1 VTRAS
6 RRCDWRAGAALG
18 WLALG
23 CGEPIDVEAFE
34 PVDCAVVPRSSQCR
48 FDVWPNS
55 VSSKNSDRWLAANHD
70 DLREMRP
77 KVLVLNFH
85 NASRGEAIRPA
96 IEARIEALAEGSRYH
111 GYQDANAP
119 AFINYELAGIV
130 DYTDEDPDASEDEA
144 STLVPEGLDGQ
155 GDVQFDVHQLFEPPF
170 LFPHP
175 SGSEEQVG
183 LCALFELG
191 AVNEVWIASDGDR
204 QPPLTLERKQRY
216 DTALE
221 AIPGDFN
228 SCIHGGG
235 EYCLQVE
242 CGVTVR
248 LAHLNPT
255 RGAGCDLQVRGWSIV
270 DTGLSIPYFAEN
282 ATAFLNADFR
292 ERFAVD
298 FDSFEDVC
306 TRAEDAECVS
316 YPSTGVAEEVGSEN
330 PWRFDPY
337 RQGCG
342 RPEFPP
348 NADGYFDWRS
358 SVPVNSRCE
367 HYGLRDGDN
376 GDAYEIYEFSKL
388 SIIDELLPDD
398 LPTRPNDCG
407 RTWQLYWRQSMPGLD
422 NPAFG
427 ADGQRMKNWWPFMF
441 Y

>member
-1 VTRAS
+1 MWV
-6 RRCDWRAGAALG
+6 
-18 WLALG
+18 ALG
-23 CGEPIDVEAFE
+23 CGDPIRVEAFE
-34 PVDCAVVPRSSQCR
+34 PIDCSVVPRSSQCR

-70 DLREMRP
+70 DLREIRP

-85 NASRGEAIRPA
+85 NESRGDAIRPA
-96 IEARIEALAEGSRYH
+96 IEARILALAEGSRYR

-119 AFINYELAGIV
+119 AFVNYEVAGIV
-130 DYTDEDPDASEDEA
+130 DYTDEDPDSSPDEA
-144 STLVPEGLDGQ
+144 STLVPEGPDGL
-155 GDVQFDVHQLFEPPF
+155 FDVHQLFEPPF

-183 LCALFELG
+183 LCTLFEIG
-191 AVNEVWIASDGDR
+191 AVNEVWLASAGPR
-204 QPPLTLERKQRY
+204 QPPLMLERKQRY
-216 DTALE
+216 DTALT
-221 AIPGDFN
+221 ALPGDFN
-228 SCIHGGG
+228 TCIHEGD
-235 EYCLQVE
+235 EYCLQME

-255 RGAGCDLQVRGWSIV
+255 RGSGCDLQVRGWSIV

-292 ERFAVD
+292 ERYSVD
-298 FDSFEDVC
+298 FDSFADVC
-306 TRAEDAECVS
+306 VRDQEQACVS
-316 YPSTGVAEEVGSEN
+316 YPFTGVAEPVMAEGGD
-330 PWRFDPY
+330 WRFDPY

-348 NADGYFDWRS
+348 NADGYYDWTS
-358 SVPVNSRCE
+358 AVPVISRCE
-367 HYGLRDGDN
+367 HYGLGDGDS
-376 GDAYEIYEFSKL
+376 GDAYEIYEASKL
-388 SIIDELLPDD
+388 SIYDELLPDD
-398 LPTRPNDCG
+398 PRFPNDCG
-407 RTWQLYWRQSMPGLD
+407 RGWQLYWRQSMPGLD